1 MTHRFRLRT
10 PAVLAAWALSAAA
23 AFAQGW
29 PSRPVTM
36 VVPWPAG
43 GPSDFVARQVQAD
56 TQKALGQPLIVENI
70 GGVGGA
76 MGVQK
81 MLGGTDGH
89 TVLLG
94 SPLELIIPPLT
105 IASVKYKPGDLK
117 LVAQLVKAPLV
128 LVARKDLP
136 ANTVDELLAL
146 AAQRKDRPLTMAN
159 TGPGSMF
166 HLVAEKFSQSTG
178 VAFVHVPYRGSAP
191 AMGDLMGGQVD
202 LMFTVYAG
210 PIPATIADGKL
221 KAIGLATA
229 APLPKVPQIAALA
242 AHPKLAGFEFD
253 SWAGVQVPR
262 HTPDDVAQRLNR
274 SLYEAM
280 ARPQT
285 RQAFETIGNLVVE
298 PMSLAELEQVYQ
310 GEIARY
316 AAIAKSIHLQPQ
328 Q

>member
-1 MTHRFRLRT
+1 MKHHWLRT
-10 PAVLAAWALSAAA
+10 TTLLAALAAGATAAL
-23 AFAQGW
+23 AQHW

-43 GPSDFVARQVQAD
+43 GPSDFVARQVHGD
-56 TQKALGQPLIVENI
+56 TQKALGQPLVIENV

-76 MGVQK
+76 LGVQK
-81 MLGGTDGH
+81 MLAGSDGH

-105 IASVKYKPGDLK
+105 IASVKYKPGDLR
-117 LVAQLVKAPLV
+117 LVAQLVKAPMV
-128 LVARKDLP
+128 LLARKDLP
-136 ANTVDELLAL
+136 ANNVDELLAL
-146 AAQRKDRPLTMAN
+146 AAQRKGKPLTVAN

-166 HLVAEKFSQSTG
+166 HLVAEKFGQATG
-178 VAFVHVPYRGSAP
+178 VEFVHVPYRGSAP

-202 LMFTVYAG
+202 LMFTVFAG
-210 PIPATIADGKL
+210 PIPGTLADGKL

-229 APLPKVPQIAALA
+229 RPLPRFPQIPALA
-242 AHPKLAGFEFD
+242 AHPRLAGFEFD

-262 HTPDDVAQRLNR
+262 QTPDEVAQRLNR
-274 SLYEAM
+274 ALYEAM
-280 ARPQT
+280 AQPQT
-285 RQAFETIGNLVVE
+285 RQAFEAIGNQVVA
-298 PMSLAELEQVYQ
+298 PMSLQELEQVYQ

-316 AAIAKSIHLQPQ
+316 QAIARSINLQPQ